1 MSDQA
6 QNSSPVKAFFVAAA
20 IFLSFGF
27 VILILSGA
35 AGHGSVE
42 EKAYEGEFDSATV
55 EARWKNLE
63 DVTAAQQGMVD
74 AKKVDA
80 ALASLSKSSPKAAK
94 SGVVVPGSPTFLK
107 QMEEEAAKAA
117 AAEEAKKKA
126 EAEKKPE
133 APAKTEEGAAKPAP
147 APEAKKEE
155 PAKEAAPAP
164 KQG

>member
-35 AGHGSVE
+35 AGHDSVE

-80 ALASLSKSSPKAAK
+80 ALASLSKSAPKAAK

-117 AAEEAKKKA
+117 AAEEAKKK
-126 EAEKKPE
+126 PE
-133 APAKTEEGAAKPAP
+133 APAKKEEGAAKPAP

-155 PAKEAAPAP
+155 SAKGAAPAP